1 MDALL
6 PSALLEKPLEEYEEG
21 EAAIAFLLEL
31 FLWSIMIAQTG
42 MGKFSPQNWM
52 GFQTVKFGDRKK
64 SGSSFPPKCFPDL
77 ITDGGEMDQNW
88 MVWDQECPKLTNKNP
103 KQNPTTGSFPFF

>member
-31 FLWSIMIAQTG
+31 FFMVDND
-42 MGKFSPQNWM
+42 SPDSDGEIQ
-52 GFQTVKFGDRKK
+52 
-64 SGSSFPPKCFPDL
+64 PPKLDGFSDSKIWGSEKKWKLLPPKVFPGFDHAWGR
-77 ITDGGEMDQNW
+77 DGSKLDGLGPRM
-88 MVWDQECPKLTNKNP
+88 PKVN
-103 KQNPTTGSFPFF
+103 

>member
-31 FLWSIMIAQTG
+31 FLWSIMIGQTG

-64 SGSSFPPKCFPDL
+64 RWKLLPPKVFPGFDHAWGR
-77 ITDGGEMDQNW
+77 DGSKLDGLGPRM
-88 MVWDQECPKLTNKNP
+88 PKVN
-103 KQNPTTGSFPFF
+103 